1 MAIVGAGLIGFE
13 LAESLSGQDKEVFL
27 IDRMDTLLF
36 RYFDQ
41 EISQILIER
50 FPENL
55 QIYLNSSVVAAKQTT
70 NGELAGIELANG
82 TFASGYRCLC
92 SQSKTEC

>member
-13 LAESLSGQDKEVFL
+13 LAESLSGQQKAIHL

-36 RYFDQ
+36 RYFDHEVA
-41 EISQILIER
+41 EILMER

-55 QIYLNSSVVAAKQTT
+55 QIYLNSNVVHTIKRRE
-70 NGELAGIELANG
+70 GRI
-82 TFASGYRCLC
+82 SRY
-92 SQSKTEC
+92 